1 MQNIDLQMNNGNRI
15 QRISFVCV
23 TFCGILFIL
32 FGVLPKVPSPVT
44 RMLRPIFIALCLV
57 TYPLSRYYKLGS
69 QKIHVISLIYY
80 TMIFL
85 NFPMSSIAVEA
96 YLSAAL
102 FMVFFFFASNRLW
115 SEREIKY
122 LFITLIVAC
131 NIQALIV
138 LVSNPTLLHS
148 SGTSHLNFLGLS
160 VNRNPVA
167 YALCIGPL
175 CSVLALLYSRHNR
188 SIFKDAFYVI
198 SCAIGYF
205 TVFAIGCRG
214 AFLSATLGCICIVWQ
229 KTRDCKNAAERFTRK
244 ALVVILV
251 LAALTVAVS
260 VSKGTYSE
268 RLFQF
273 GEEANDSGRD
283 VLWEEAWELIDEKPV
298 FGGGFDYWEST
309 GHLMGTHNTFLT
321 FMVSTGWIGGILLGL
336 FLIAA
341 VFEMLKTR
349 NLIPVAFMAEVLL
362 HSWAEP
368 GMDYYAYIPLTLA
381 FIITRYLQY
390 QSNNLERIFC

>member
-23 TFCGILFIL
+23 MLCGILFIL

-198 SCAIGYF
+198 SCAIVYF
-205 TVFAIGCRG
+205 TVFAI
-214 AFLSATLGCICIVWQ
+214 V
-229 KTRDCKNAAERFTRK
+229 
-244 ALVVILV
+244 
-251 LAALTVAVS
+251 
-260 VSKGTYSE
+260 
-268 RLFQF
+268 
-273 GEEANDSGRD
+273 
-283 VLWEEAWELIDEKPV
+283 
-298 FGGGFDYWEST
+298 
-309 GHLMGTHNTFLT
+309 
-321 FMVSTGWIGGILLGL
+321 
-336 FLIAA
+336 
-341 VFEMLKTR
+341 
-349 NLIPVAFMAEVLL
+349 
-362 HSWAEP
+362 
-368 GMDYYAYIPLTLA
+368 
-381 FIITRYLQY
+381 
-390 QSNNLERIFC
+390 